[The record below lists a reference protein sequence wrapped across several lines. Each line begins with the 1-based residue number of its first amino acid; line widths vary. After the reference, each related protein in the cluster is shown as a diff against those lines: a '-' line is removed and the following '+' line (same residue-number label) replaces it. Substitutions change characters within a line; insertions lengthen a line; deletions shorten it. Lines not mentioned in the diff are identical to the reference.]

1 MEAVN
6 KTFKKVVIFSNADIG
21 DYSFC
26 SEYIKNAIIICCDGG
41 MRHAMKLGLTPDY
54 IVGDFD
60 SVSSEVFDYYRKQNI
75 ELKQV
80 PCRKDETDTELGISH
95 AIELGADDITL
106 IGGIGSRLD
115 HTLANIFQLIRI
127 EKLGIMGRIVNEKN
141 LITLC
146 TSKAEIYGKKGDL
159 VSFVP
164 ITPEVRGVTTKGLEY
179 PLDDAVLYMD
189 SPRGVS
195 NVLKGEYAEYTLN
208 SGMALVIRAED

>member
-1 MEAVN
+1 METDTKAV
-6 KTFKKVVIFSNADIG
+6 KRAVIFANADIE

-26 SEYIKNAIIICCDGG
+26 SQYIKDSIIISCDGG
-41 MRHAMKLGLTPDY
+41 MRHTMKLGLTPDY

-60 SVSSEVFDYYRKQNI
+60 SVSTEILDYYKKQNI

-80 PCRKDETDTELGISH
+80 PCRKDETDMELGISH
-95 AIELGADDITL
+95 AIELGVDDITL

-127 EKLGIMGRIVNEKN
+127 NKHGIKGRIVNEKN

-146 TSKAEIYGKKGDL
+146 TSKAKIFGKKGDL

-164 ITPEVRGVTTKGLEY
+164 ITQEVNGVTTKGLDY
-179 PLDDAVLYMD
+179 PLYNAVLFMD

-195 NVLKGEYAEYTLN
+195 NVLTGEYAEYTIE
-208 SGMALVIRAED
+208 SGMALIIQSED

>member
-1 MEAVN
+1 MNAVN
-6 KTFKKVVIFSNADIG
+6 KDLKRVVIFANADIE

-26 SEYIKNAIIICCDGG
+26 SKYIKNAIIICCDGG
-41 MRHAMKLGLTPDY
+41 MRHTMKLGLTPDY

-60 SVSSEVFDYYRKQNI
+60 SVSSDVLDYYKEQNV

-80 PCRKDETDTELGISH
+80 PCHKDETDMELGISH

-127 EKLGIMGRIVNEKN
+127 DKLGINGRIVNEKN

-146 TSKAEIYGKKGDL
+146 TSKAEIHGNKGDL

-164 ITPEVRGVTTKGLEY
+164 ITAEVSSVTTKGLEY
-179 PLDDAVLYMD
+179 PLDNAVLFMD
-189 SPRGVS
+189 SPRGIS
-195 NVLKGEYAEYTLN
+195 NVLTGEYAEYTIE
-208 SGMALVIRAED
+208 SGMALIIRAKD

>member
-1 MEAVN
+1 MCAV
-6 KTFKKVVIFSNADIG
+6 KKFVIFANADID

-26 SEYIKNAIIICCDGG
+26 SQYINDAVIISCDGG
-41 MRHAMKLGLTPDY
+41 MRHTMWLGLTPDY

-60 SVSSEVFDYYRKQNI
+60 SVSPDILDYYKNQNI

-80 PCRKDETDTELGISH
+80 PCRKDETDMELGISH

-127 EKLGIMGRIVNEKN
+127 EKHGIRGRIVNEKN
-141 LITLC
+141 IITLC

-164 ITPEVRGVTTKGLEY
+164 ISPEVKGVTTKGLEY
-179 PLDDAVLYMD
+179 PLDNAVLYID
-189 SPRGVS
+189 SPRGIS
-195 NVLKGEYAEYTLN
+195 NVLEGEYAEYTIN
-208 SGMALVIRAED
+208 SGLALIIRARD